1 MEFSAELLSILFCVG
16 ILAGII
22 DTIAG
27 GGGLITIPAL
37 LFTGMPPAIALA
49 TNKLQSVFGTF
60 TASLY
65 FIRKKIINLKDMKLM
80 IIIAFFSS
88 ILGGWAL
95 LKIDSSLLIKIIPIL
110 LILIGI
116 YFLFS
121 KDIGKVEKHKIVST
135 IFFTLTFVVIIS
147 FYDGFFGPG
156 TGSFFTIAFIYFLG
170 NNILQ
175 ATAQTKILNL
185 ATNLGSLLVFSC
197 LGEIYLLI
205 GLVMGFGQIIGAT
218 IGAKLV
224 ISKGQKLIRP
234 LVIIISFAMSFK
246 LLFFST

>member
-1 MEFSAELLSILFCVG
+1 MEFSAEILSLLFLVG

-37 LFTGMPPAIALA
+37 LFTGMPPATALA

-65 FIRKKIINLKDMKLM
+65 FIRKKMINLKDMKLM
-80 IIIAFFSS
+80 IIIAFCSS
-88 ILGGWAL
+88 LFGGWTL
-95 LKIDSSLLIKIIPIL
+95 LKIDSSLLIKIVPIL

-116 YFLFS
+116 YFLLS

-135 IFFTLTFVVIIS
+135 VFFTFTSIVIIS

-156 TGSFFTIAFIYFLG
+156 TGSFFTIAFIYLLG

-185 ATNLGSLLVFSC
+185 ATNLGSLFIFSF

-224 ISKGQKLIRP
+224 ISKGQQLIRP
-234 LVIIISFAMSFK
+234 LVVIISFAMSFK
-246 LLFFST
+246 LLFYS

>member
-1 MEFSAELLSILFCVG
+1 MEFSIELLSILFFVG

-27 GGGLITIPAL
+27 GGGLITIPTL
-37 LFTGMPPAIALA
+37 LFTGMPPATALA

-60 TASLY
+60 TASIY
-65 FIRKKIINLKDMKLM
+65 FIRKKMINLKDMKLM
-80 IIIAFFSS
+80 IIIAFCSS

-95 LKIDSSLLIKIIPIL
+95 LKIDSSLLIKIVPIL

-116 YFLFS
+116 YFLLS

-135 IFFTLTFVVIIS
+135 ILFTFTFIVIIS

-156 TGSFFTIAFIYFLG
+156 TGSFFTIAFIYLLG
-170 NNILQ
+170 NNMQQ
-175 ATAQTKILNL
+175 ATAQTKILNF
-185 ATNLGSLLVFSC
+185 ATNLGSLLIFSF
-197 LGEIYLLI
+197 LGKIYLLI
-205 GLVMGFGQIIGAT
+205 GLIMGFGQTIGAI

-234 LVIIISFAMSFK
+234 VVVIISFAMSFK
-246 LLFFST
+246 LLFYS

>member
-1 MEFSAELLSILFCVG
+1 MEFSIEILSILFLVG
-16 ILAGII
+16 IFAGII

-37 LFTGMPPAIALA
+37 LFTGMPPVTALA

-65 FIRKKIINLKDMKLM
+65 FIRKKMINLKEMKLM
-80 IIIAFFSS
+80 IVVAFLSS
-88 ILGGWAL
+88 ILGGWTL
-95 LKIDSSLLIKIIPIL
+95 LKIDPSLLVKIVPIL
-110 LILIGI
+110 LIGVGV
-116 YFLFS
+116 YFLLS
-121 KDIGKVEKHKIVST
+121 KDIGKIEKHKIIST
-135 IFFTLTFVVIIS
+135 IFFTFTFIVLIS

-156 TGSFFTIAFIYFLG
+156 TGSFFTIAFIYLLG

-175 ATAQTKILNL
+175 ATAQTKILHF
-185 ATNLGSLLVFSC
+185 ATNLGSLLIFSF
-197 LGEIYLLI
+197 LGEIYLLV
-205 GLVMGFGQIIGAT
+205 GLIMGFGQMIGAT

-246 LLFFST
+246 LLFY